1 MKNLNTFFKIAT
13 FSLFLVVFVSGC
25 MKDDSSNKTYYTTE
39 QEIAQIREW
48 LDDMVAKNKNIDTT
62 SSGIFYI
69 RDKVGSGPTV
79 KAEDVVIVKYTGMFL
94 DGTIFDAS
102 SWHNETGTMTYL
114 HKAPT
119 DASKTLIQGWE
130 EGIEVLSKGGSAV
143 FLIPSFKGY
152 GTKGNSTIPPNTPL
166 IFVIEVVAIK

>member
-1 MKNLNTFFKIAT
+1 MKNLNTFFKVAA

-25 MKDDSSNKTYYTTE
+25 MKDDTNKTYYTTE
-39 QEIAQIREW
+39 EEIAQIRAW

-62 SSGIFYI
+62 TTGIFYI

-79 KAEDVVIVKYTGMFL
+79 KAKDAVTVKYTGMFL

-102 SWHNETGTMTYL
+102 TNYTETGTMIYA
-114 HKAPT
+114 HKINRM
-119 DASKTLIQGWE
+119 IQGWE

-152 GTKGNSTIPPNTPL
+152 GTAGSKKIPPNTPL
-166 IFVIEVVAIK
+166 IFSIEVVDIK